1 MTEDETYMHYA
12 LDLARLGK
20 GWVNPNPQVG
30 AVIVKNGRIIG
41 EGYHERYGEL
51 HAERNAFKNLTESAK
66 GATLYV
72 TLEPCA
78 HTGHQP
84 PCFEAIITHQIKR
97 VVIGHFDP
105 NPLVSGKGIN
115 AMRAAGIIVEGPLLA
130 PECAQTNAIFLHYI
144 SAKTPYV
151 LMKYAMTMDGKI
163 ATYTGASKW
172 ITASATRQDVHQDRS
187 RFMAI
192 MVGSGT
198 VMSDDPELTSRIP
211 NGKHPIRIICD
222 SRLQTPLDA
231 KVVRTAR
238 EYRTIIATCQH
249 DPIRQQA
256 YLAAGCE
263 LLVMPELDGHL
274 DLKAL
279 MHELGRLG
287 IDSVYLEGGASLNA
301 AALAAGIVH
310 KIKTYIGPKIFGG
323 QAAKTPVAGQGV
335 AHPDQAY
342 LLANATVK
350 KLGEDILIESEV
362 G

>member
-84 PCFEAIITHQIKR
+84 PCFEAIIAHQIKR

-105 NPLVSGKGIN
+105 NPLVSGKGIK
-115 AMRAAGIIVEGPLLA
+115 AMRAAGIIVEGPILA
-130 PECAQTNAIFLHYI
+130 PECAQANAIFLHYI
-144 SAKTPYV
+144 SSQTPYV

-172 ITASATRQDVHQDRS
+172 ITASAARQDVHQDRS

-222 SRLQTPLDA
+222 SRLRIPLDA
-231 KVVRTAR
+231 KVVRTAHD
-238 EYRTIIATCQH
+238 YRTIIATCQQ
-249 DPIRQQA
+249 DPIRKQA

-274 DLKAL
+274 DLKVL
-279 MHELGRLG
+279 MHELARLG

-350 KLGEDILIESEV
+350 KIGEDILIESEV
-362 G
+362 S

>member
-41 EGYHERYGEL
+41 EGYHERYGGL

-222 SRLQTPLDA
+222 SRLQIPLDA
-231 KVVRTAR
+231 KVVRTAHD
-238 EYRTIIATCQH
+238 YRTMIATCQE

-263 LLVMPELDGHL
+263 LLVMPE
-274 DLKAL
+274 
-279 MHELGRLG
+279 
-287 IDSVYLEGGASLNA
+287 
-301 AALAAGIVH
+301 
-310 KIKTYIGPKIFGG
+310 
-323 QAAKTPVAGQGV
+323 
-335 AHPDQAY
+335 
-342 LLANATVK
+342 
-350 KLGEDILIESEV
+350 
-362 G
+362 

>member
-41 EGYHERYGEL
+41 EGYHERYGGL

-84 PCFEAIITHQIKR
+84 PCFEAIIAHQIKR

-105 NPLVSGKGIN
+105 NPLVSGKGIK

-172 ITASATRQDVHQDRS
+172 ITASAARQDVHQDRS

-198 VMSDDPELTSRIP
+198 VMLDDPELTSRIP
-211 NGKHPIRIICD
+211 DGKHPIRIICD

-238 EYRTIIATCQH
+238 DYRTIIATCQQ

-301 AALAAGIVH
+301 AALSAGIVQ
-310 KIKTYIGPKIFGG
+310 KVKTYIGPKIFGG
-323 QAAKTPVAGQGV
+323 QTAKTPVAGQGV
-335 AHPDQAY
+335 AYPDQAY

-362 G
+362 S

>member
-41 EGYHERYGEL
+41 EGYHERYGGL

-84 PCFEAIITHQIKR
+84 PCFEAIIAHQIKR

-105 NPLVSGKGIN
+105 NPLVSGKGIK

-151 LMKYAMTMDGKI
+151 LMKYAMIMDGKI

-172 ITASATRQDVHQDRS
+172 ITASAARQDVHQDRS

-198 VMSDDPELTSRIP
+198 VMLDDPELTSRIP
-211 NGKHPIRIICD
+211 DGKHPIRIICD

-238 EYRTIIATCQH
+238 DYRTIIATCQQ

-301 AALAAGIVH
+301 AALSAGIVQ
-310 KIKTYIGPKIFGG
+310 KVKTYIGPKIFGG
-323 QAAKTPVAGQGV
+323 QTAKTPVAGQGV
-335 AHPDQAY
+335 AYPDQAY

-362 G
+362 S